1 MTRTMK
7 KIFTFMS
14 ALMAVLTFCA
24 SCTNDDMEAGKDV
37 GYVKLNIE
45 TLTSTNTRALDRE
58 KYNPKQLAVVIK
70 DAEGNIVKQT
80 DDHTQWTEALTLPV
94 GDYTITASSNG
105 FDGKESGFDIPYY
118 AGSTTI
124 TVGQNT
130 SQTVN
135 ITCTLATVKVT
146 VKFSERFKKVFSE
159 AKVNVSSA
167 VSGISPL
174 DFIMSDSYDS
184 NVAGYFPV
192 GNITAKVSVKSAKGE
207 FSSSKTF
214 RNVKARDHYIINYD
228 VAEGG
233 ESQITVVANENGNV
247 YTYNIDVADFET
259 TLLDV
264 TDISALAE
272 HAGDVW
278 TDHALLSAV
287 VSGIESFD
295 VSKAYFEYAEAG
307 SEIFSPVA
315 ATEDAPLTRANDG
328 IHNLKAE
335 LSGLTPGTSYTYR
348 LVYDDG
354 TDRFTSK
361 DCTFET
367 EAEAQLPNAGMEDW
381 VTKSKVV
388 YPCSNDDYTA
398 NGTWWDSSNTGTAT
412 GLAALLGAL
421 NTTNGSKT
429 VFHGGAASA
438 ELKSNQKA
446 SVFAAA
452 SLFAGKFNAL
462 VGTSGAK
469 LDWGRP
475 FTSRPKSI
483 SVWVNYS
490 TGAMNYVG
498 SSLPESV
505 GAVKG
510 ETLDLFSGYVA
521 LVHVDTPNT
530 NGTAFTVD
538 NTRMSTFP
546 DWNTDERIVAYAKI
560 PDEECVATN
569 GEWKNINLQL
579 NYHNTNV
586 KPTHIIMVFSASK
599 YGDYF
604 TGSTSSKLYVDD
616 IELKY

>member
-1 MTRTMK
+1 MEKAMK
-7 KIFTFMS
+7 KIFNLMS
-14 ALMAVLTFCA
+14 ALVAVLTLCA
-24 SCTNDDMEAGKDV
+24 SCSNDDLESGKDV

-58 KYNPKQLAVVIK
+58 TYNPKQLCVVIK
-70 DAEGNIVKQT
+70 DAEGNIAMQT

-118 AGSTTI
+118 AGSASFS
-124 TVGQNT
+124 VGKNT
-130 SQTVN
+130 SQTVTV
-135 ITCTLATVKVT
+135 TCTLATVKVT

-159 AKVNVSSA
+159 AKVNVTSA

-174 DFIMSDSYDS
+174 DFVMSDSYDS

-214 RNVKARDHYIINYD
+214 RSVKARDHYIINYD

-233 ESQITVVANENGNV
+233 ESQITVTANENGNV

-264 TDISALAE
+264 TDISALSE

-278 TDHALLSAV
+278 TDHALLSAA
-287 VSGIESFD
+287 VSGIDNFD
-295 VSKAYFEYAEAG
+295 VSYARFEYGLAEG
-307 SEIFSPVA
+307 GEKLYVA
-315 ATEDAPLTRANDG
+315 ATEDSPMTRASG
-328 IHNLKAE
+328 GSHLLKAE
-335 LSGLTPGTSYTYR
+335 LNELTPGTKYTYR

-354 TDRFTSK
+354 TDRFVSNECIF
-361 DCTFET
+361 DT
-367 EAEAQLPNAGMEDW
+367 EAEAQLPNSGMEDW

-412 GLAALLGAL
+412 GLAALLGSL

-446 SVFAAA
+446 GVFAAA

-475 FTSRPKSI
+475 FTSRPKSV

-498 SSLPESV
+498 SNLPESV

-510 ETLDLFSGYVA
+510 TTLDLFSGYVA
-521 LVHVDTPNT
+521 LVHVDTPNA

-538 NTRMSTFP
+538 NTKMSTFP
-546 DWNTDERIVAYAKI
+546 DWDTDERIVAYAKI
-560 PDEECVATN
+560 PDEDCVATDGN
-569 GEWKNINLQL
+569 WKNIEMQL
-579 NYHNTNV
+579 NYHNTNL
-586 KPTHIIMVFSASK
+586 KPTHIIMVLSASK